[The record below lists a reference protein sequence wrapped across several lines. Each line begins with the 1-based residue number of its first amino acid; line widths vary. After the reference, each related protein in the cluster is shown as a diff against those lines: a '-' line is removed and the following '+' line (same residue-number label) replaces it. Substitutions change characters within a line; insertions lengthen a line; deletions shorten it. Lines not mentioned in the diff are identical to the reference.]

1 MKTNQQSIGCNASFS
16 CFAQQMD
23 YSKAIPFDSTVK
35 NRQAKTYLTYYI
47 KKNAKP
53 ERK

>member
-1 MKTNQQSIGCNASFS
+1 
-16 CFAQQMD
+16 MD

-35 NRQAKTYLTYYI
+35 TGKLENGLTYYI